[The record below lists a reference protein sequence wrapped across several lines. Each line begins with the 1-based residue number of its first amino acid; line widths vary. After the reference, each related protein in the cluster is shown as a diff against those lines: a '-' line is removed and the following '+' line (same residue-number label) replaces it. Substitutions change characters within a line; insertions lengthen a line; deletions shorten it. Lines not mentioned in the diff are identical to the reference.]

1 MLAFLIRR
9 ILHGLVVLLIVTVFV
24 FSLLHALPGGPA
36 RAILGPKAN
45 PTEIAAFE
53 QANNLNKP
61 LLEQYFL
68 WLGGVLHGNLGRSYN
83 QNQTVLS
90 LIAQRLPKTLVL
102 TSLSLIV
109 ALVVGL
115 PLGMLQ
121 AARRNGVT
129 DRLLSVASLAMYS
142 APIFLTGILGIWLFA
157 VRWRAL
163 PAQAPQGTSVLQ
175 ILEDPKA
182 LVLPVLCLG
191 LGSIAAFSR
200 YMRSST
206 IENLV
211 QDYVRLARAKGAGP
225 ARIMYR
231 HVARNA
237 LGPVTT
243 QVGLFLPIL
252 FAGTV
257 ITEAVFNY
265 PGMGL
270 LFWTAAGARDYQTEL
285 GVVLVVGVATV
296 IGSLLADIAYG
307 VLDPRIRE
315 SSRASQ

>member
-9 ILHGLVVLLIVTVFV
+9 ILHGVVVLLIVTVFV
-24 FSLLHALPGGPA
+24 FSLLHVLPGGPA

-109 ALVVGL
+109 ALAVGL

-270 LFWTAAGARDYQTEL
+270 LFWTAAGARDYPTEL

-296 IGSLLADIAYG
+296 VGSLLADIAYG

-315 SSRASQ
+315 ASRASQ

>member
-1 MLAFLIRR
+1 
-9 ILHGLVVLLIVTVFV
+9 VTVFV

-175 ILEDPKA
+175 ILGDPKA

>member
-1 MLAFLIRR
+1 MTAFLIRR
-9 ILHGLVVLLIVTVFV
+9 CLHGLLVLVIVTVFV

-45 PTEIAAFE
+45 PTEIAAFN
-53 QANNLNKP
+53 QANNLGKP

-68 WLGGVLHGNLGRSYN
+68 WLGGVLHGNLGQSYN
-83 QNQTVLS
+83 QNQSVLS

-102 TSLSLIV
+102 TTLALLVSLIV
-109 ALVVGL
+109 GL
-115 PLGMLQ
+115 PVGMLQ
-121 AARRNGVT
+121 ALRRNGAA
-129 DRLLSVASLAMYS
+129 DRMLSVTALAAYS
-142 APIFLTGILGIWLFA
+142 APIFLTGTLAIWLFA
-157 VRWRAL
+157 VRLRVL

-175 ILEDPKA
+175 ILEDPKG
-182 LVLPVLCLG
+182 LVLPVLCLAV
-191 LGSIAAFSR
+191 GSIAAFSR

-225 ARIMYR
+225 ARILYR

-237 LGPVTT
+237 LGPVAT

-270 LFWTAAGARDYQTEL
+270 LFWTAAGARDYPTEL

-296 IGSLLADIAYG
+296 VGSLLADIAYG
-307 VLDPRIRE
+307 VLDPRIRQFSQE
-315 SSRASQ
+315 S

>member
-9 ILHGLVVLLIVTVFV
+9 CLHGLVVLLIVTVFV
-24 FSLLHALPGGPA
+24 FSLLHVLPGGPA

-53 QANNLNKP
+53 RANNLNKP
-61 LLEQYFL
+61 LFVQYFL
-68 WLGGVLHGNLGRSYN
+68 WLGGVLHGNLGQSYN
-83 QNQTVLS
+83 QNQSVQS

-102 TSLSLIV
+102 TTLALAVSLIV
-109 ALVVGL
+109 GL
-115 PLGMLQ
+115 PIGMLQ
-121 AARRNGVT
+121 AARRNGAT
-129 DRLLSVASLAMYS
+129 DRLFSVAALAAYS

-157 VRWRAL
+157 VRWRVL
-163 PAQAPQGTSVLQ
+163 PAQAPQGTSVLR

-191 LGSIAAFSR
+191 LGSMAAFSR

-206 IENLV
+206 SENLV
-211 QDYVRLARAKGAGP
+211 QDYVRMARAKGAGP
-225 ARIMYR
+225 TRILYK

-237 LGPVTT
+237 LGPVAT
-243 QVGLFLPIL
+243 QVGLFLPVL

-270 LFWTAAGARDYQTEL
+270 LFWTAAGARDYPTEL
-285 GVVLVVGVATV
+285 GVVLIVGVATV
-296 IGSLLADIAYG
+296 VGSLLADIAYG
-307 VLDPRIRE
+307 VLDPRIRQAGRG
-315 SSRASQ
+315 S

>member
-163 PAQAPQGTSVLQ
+163 PAQAPQGTSMLQ

>member
-1 MLAFLIRR
+1 MTIFLIRR
-9 ILHGLVVLLIVTVFV
+9 CLHGLVVLLIVTAFV

-53 QANNLNKP
+53 RANNLNKP

-68 WLGGVLHGNLGRSYN
+68 WLGRALHGNLGQSYN
-83 QNQTVLS
+83 QNQSVAS
-90 LIAQRLPKTLVL
+90 LIAQRLPKTLMLTVL
-102 TSLSLIV
+102 ALAVSLIV
-109 ALVVGL
+109 GL
-115 PLGMLQ
+115 PVGMLQ
-121 AARRNGVT
+121 AVRRNGAT
-129 DRLLSVASLAMYS
+129 DRVLSVTALAAYS

-157 VRWRAL
+157 VRWRVL
-163 PAQAPQGTSVLQ
+163 PAQAPQGTSALQ
-175 ILEDPKA
+175 ILADPKA

-191 LGSIAAFSR
+191 LGSMAAFSR

-206 IENLV
+206 SENLV
-211 QDYVRLARAKGAGP
+211 QDYVRLARAKGAGQ
-225 ARIMYR
+225 ARILYR

-237 LGPVTT
+237 LGPVAT

-270 LFWTAAGARDYQTEL
+270 LFWTAAGARDYPTEL

-296 IGSLLADIAYG
+296 VGSLLADIAYG
-307 VLDPRIRE
+307 VLDPRIRQFGRE
-315 SSRASQ
+315 S

>member
-157 VRWRAL
+157 VRWRTL

>member
-1 MLAFLIRR
+1 MTAFLVRR
-9 ILHGLVVLLIVTVFV
+9 CLHGLLVLVIVTIFV

-36 RAILGPKAN
+36 RAILGAKAN
-45 PTEIAAFE
+45 PAEIAAFN
-53 QANNLNKP
+53 QANNLGKP

-68 WLGGVLHGNLGRSYN
+68 WLGGVLHGNLGQSYN
-83 QNQTVLS
+83 QNQSVLS
-90 LIAQRLPKTLVL
+90 LITQRLPKTLVL
-102 TSLSLIV
+102 TTLALLVSLIV
-109 ALVVGL
+109 GL
-115 PLGMLQ
+115 PVGMLQ
-121 AARRNGVT
+121 ALRRNGAA
-129 DRLLSVASLAMYS
+129 DRTLSVAALAAYS
-142 APIFLTGILGIWLFA
+142 APIFLTGTLGIWLFA
-157 VRWRAL
+157 VRWRLL

-175 ILEDPKA
+175 ILEDPKG
-182 LVLPVLCLG
+182 LVLPVLCLAV
-191 LGSIAAFSR
+191 GSIAAFSR

-225 ARIMYR
+225 TRILYR

-237 LGPVTT
+237 LGPVAT

-270 LFWTAAGARDYQTEL
+270 LFWTAAGARDYPTEL

-296 IGSLLADIAYG
+296 LGSLLADIAYG
-307 VLDPRIRE
+307 VLDPRIRQFSRE
-315 SSRASQ
+315 S